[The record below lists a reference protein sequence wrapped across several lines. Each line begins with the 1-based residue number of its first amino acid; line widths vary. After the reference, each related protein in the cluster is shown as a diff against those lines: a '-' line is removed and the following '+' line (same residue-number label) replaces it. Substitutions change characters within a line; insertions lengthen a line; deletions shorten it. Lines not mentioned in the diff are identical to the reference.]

1 MEGRQAQALGHV
13 GGVRAR
19 AAHRQVIRLES
30 YEDALN
36 NLTFDEESGQK
47 ARELFGDEY
56 LLRSMLTWEGKKSE
70 TFLDVGKLQSPF
82 SYKLRLHRDGE
93 AREPPVDLPETFA
106 YLIGLDVATR
116 RVSHDGD
123 RRYLVYRGT
132 TRDGRYL
139 AGDEGLE
146 TGRLRTRRR
155 IRGGAKDGRG
165 CGRGLRQRGF
175 HHPRRALAGW
185 PLQSAAV
192 WTGGVTMPLRIDFS
206 REALEAFCRRWRIQ
220 ELSIFGSALREDFR
234 PGSDVDVLVVFEPG
248 ATWSFRDWLQMIREL
263 EAIFGR
269 KVDLVERRLV
279 EQSKNYI
286 RRKHILSHLE
296 RVYVA
301 R

>member
-1 MEGRQAQALGHV
+1 
-13 GGVRAR
+13 
-19 AAHRQVIRLES
+19 
-30 YEDALN
+30 
-36 NLTFDEESGQK
+36 
-47 ARELFGDEY
+47 
-56 LLRSMLTWEGKKSE
+56 
-70 TFLDVGKLQSPF
+70 
-82 SYKLRLHRDGE
+82 
-93 AREPPVDLPETFA
+93 
-106 YLIGLDVATR
+106 
-116 RVSHDGD
+116 
-123 RRYLVYRGT
+123 
-132 TRDGRYL
+132 
-139 AGDEGLE
+139 
-146 TGRLRTRRR
+146 
-155 IRGGAKDGRG
+155 
-165 CGRGLRQRGF
+165 
-175 HHPRRALAGW
+175 
-185 PLQSAAV
+185 
-192 WTGGVTMPLRIDFS
+192 MPLRIDFS